1 MGNFNGGNPLT
12 TNRKNFML
20 NETERINIR
29 RYHEVQYWTKEL
41 DITSAQLADIIE
53 AVGDS
58 VDAVRTRVGR

>member
-1 MGNFNGGNPLT
+1 MGNPLT

-20 NETERINIR
+20 NDTERINIS
-29 RYHEVQYWTKEL
+29 RYHEVQYWTEKL
-41 DITSAQLADIIE
+41 NLTSAQLADIIE